1 MATPYRIR
9 KNATVQPKG
18 QPPLR
23 QRAALSWRAG
33 KPAEM
38 ESQLAAFC
46 RTVWPGAVILVDRS
60 RKHVEANG
68 GELADGSIFVNGREV
83 AYYYLND
90 PAPVGSGGV

>member
-9 KNATVQPKG
+9 KNATIQPKG
-18 QPPLR
+18 DRPLR
-23 QRAALSWRAG
+23 ARAALNWRAG

-46 RTVWPGAVILVDRS
+46 RSVWPGAAILIDRS
-60 RKHVEANG
+60 KKHVEANG
-68 GELADGSIFVNGREV
+68 NDLADGSIFVNGREV

-90 PAPVGSGGV
+90 PAPEGTGGV